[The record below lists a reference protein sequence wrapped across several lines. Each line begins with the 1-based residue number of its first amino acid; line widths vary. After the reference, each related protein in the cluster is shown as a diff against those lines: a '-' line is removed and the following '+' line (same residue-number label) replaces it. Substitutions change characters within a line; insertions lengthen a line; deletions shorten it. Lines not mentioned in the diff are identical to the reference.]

1 MRRGRGRRGKLCD
14 KDEGMHG
21 REERSKKWD
30 VEEGEYVAIVKSS
43 NKKRIRMECMI
54 VIKRLEKKIEV
65 YRKKGKK
72 KTVQIQ

>member
-1 MRRGRGRRGKLCD
+1 M
-14 KDEGMHG
+14 
-21 REERSKKWD
+21 
-30 VEEGEYVAIVKSS
+30 EEGEYVAIVKWS

-65 YRKKGKK
+65 DRKKGKK